1 MLSDYFS
8 NTHALF
14 LNFFCYYQDM
24 MQEDDY
30 SDLEY
35 GNLIYLFDSRTYQT
49 KLVKLTSY
57 ELLAAKMACLET
69 GMTLA
74 QLVYTPQFEA
84 FQKSVDE
91 KYEIIF
97 GTGTNVKIRKI
108 EL

>member
-1 MLSDYFS
+1 
-8 NTHALF
+8 
-14 LNFFCYYQDM
+14 M

-49 KLVKLTSY
+49 KLVKLTNY

-74 QLVYTPQFEA
+74 QLVYTP
-84 FQKSVDE
+84 
-91 KYEIIF
+91 
-97 GTGTNVKIRKI
+97 
-108 EL
+108 